1 MSGTEESLPGCSD
14 HFVSLLPRRNRLPG
28 HSHPSHQLSP
38 TRQCR
43 PYPLRRK
50 SATHGTADDQ
60 IKLQPLVNFALKVIR
75 HTGDFAASTLAS
87 SIRRLRAVPDLAG
100 SSSGAFGFVR
110 VERVA
115 RGVVAC
121 VFGDEDGKGEEGLVC
136 LHFCGEEVVPVGG
149 LKRYL
154 EGDDGGLFRV
164 DRLEE

>member
-1 MSGTEESLPGCSD
+1 M
-14 HFVSLLPRRNRLPG
+14 
-28 HSHPSHQLSP
+28 
-38 TRQCR
+38 
-43 PYPLRRK
+43 
-50 SATHGTADDQ
+50 
-60 IKLQPLVNFALKVIR
+60 
-75 HTGDFAASTLAS
+75 
-87 SIRRLRAVPDLAG
+87 PDLAG